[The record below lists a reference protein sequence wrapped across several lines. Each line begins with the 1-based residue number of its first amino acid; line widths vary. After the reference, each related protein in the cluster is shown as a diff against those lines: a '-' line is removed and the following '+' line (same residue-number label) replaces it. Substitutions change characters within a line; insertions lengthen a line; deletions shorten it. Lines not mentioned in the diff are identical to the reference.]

1 MNTQGVKNEYYE
13 GEEEEID
20 INKLNE
26 LEKEKFEK
34 NFESI
39 ISYKEEKDSKPKNK
53 VIEEEKENTI
63 ISSSTSASTEENP
76 LTKFISLK
84 SKIDQIEKEMKLYSE
99 NKELISADESIELC
113 FEKFKKLKEAA
124 NFISNSKNFYELK
137 KIIDEQKNNKLNS
150 DKDKELE
157 NYKILQNK
165 MCENL
170 NLHLINRANIINKLK
185 LDNPD
190 EYNNIDYELYITP
203 ETKKIKNNSK
213 LIEIKNK
220 LNHIKNKIGNWDIEQ
235 NKNTLIATIEE
246 LKTNIKLLDPEFK
259 KEIENQK
266 NIIYKRVKEM
276 QRNDEFYNVI
286 DKEYLDDLYTGFKNS
301 EEIENI
307 ITNTVS
313 KMENLKEGH
322 EISAY
327 VGLKLQEMIEQQVK
341 LGSEIN
347 HNSQILINLKKNAKN
362 NIETMKKNIELL
374 KSKINSKK

>member
-1 MNTQGVKNEYYE
+1 MNAQSLKNEYYE

-53 VIEEEKENTI
+53 EIEIEKENTI

-84 SKIDQIEKEMKLYSE
+84 SKIDQIEKEIKLYSE
-99 NKELISADESIELC
+99 NKELINADESIELC
-113 FEKFKKLKEAA
+113 FDKFKKLKEAV
-124 NFISNSKNFYELK
+124 NFFSKSKNFYELK
-137 KIIDEQKNNKLNS
+137 KIIDEQKHNELNN
-150 DKDKELE
+150 DKDKQLE

-165 MCENL
+165 MYENL

-185 LDNPD
+185 LENPD

-203 ETKKIKNNSK
+203 ETKKIKINSK
-213 LIEIKNK
+213 LIDIKNK
-220 LNHIKNKIGNWDIEQ
+220 LNHIKNKIGNWDMEQ

-246 LKTNIKLLDPEFK
+246 LKTDIKLLDPEFK

-276 QRNDEFYNVI
+276 ERNDEFYNVI

-347 HNSQILINLKKNAKN
+347 HNRQILINLKKNVKN
-362 NIETMKKNIELL
+362 NIETMRKNIELL
-374 KSKINSKK
+374 KAKINSKK

>member
-1 MNTQGVKNEYYE
+1 MNAQNLKNEYYE

-53 VIEEEKENTI
+53 KIEKENTI
-63 ISSSTSASTEENP
+63 VSSSTSASTEENP

-84 SKIDQIEKEMKLYSE
+84 SKIDQIEKEIKLYSE
-99 NKELISADESIELC
+99 NKELINADESIELC

-124 NFISNSKNFYELK
+124 NFISKSKNFYELK
-137 KIIDEQKNNKLNS
+137 RIIDEQKHNQLNN
-150 DKDKELE
+150 DKEKQLE
-157 NYKILQNK
+157 TYKILQNK

-185 LDNPD
+185 LENPD

-203 ETKKIKNNSK
+203 ETKKIKKNSK

-220 LNHIKNKIGNWDIEQ
+220 LNYIKNKIGNWDMEQ
-235 NKNTLIATIEE
+235 NKNTIIATIEE

-259 KEIENQK
+259 KEIEGQK
-266 NIIYKRVKEM
+266 NIIYKRVKELE
-276 QRNDEFYNVI
+276 RNDEFYNVI

-307 ITNTVS
+307 ITSTVS
-313 KMENLKEGH
+313 KMETLKEGH

-327 VGLKLQEMIEQQVK
+327 VGLKLQEMIEQQEK

-347 HNSQILINLKKNAKN
+347 HNNQILINLKKNVKN
-362 NIETMKKNIELL
+362 NIEVMKKNIKLL
-374 KSKINSKK
+374 KAKINSKK

>member
-53 VIEEEKENTI
+53 EIEIEKENTI

-113 FEKFKKLKEAA
+113 FEKFKKLKQAA

-203 ETKKIKNNSK
+203 DTKKIKNNSK

>member
-1 MNTQGVKNEYYE
+1 MNTQSLKNEYYE

-53 VIEEEKENTI
+53 KIEKENTI
-63 ISSSTSASTEENP
+63 VSSSTSASTEENP
-76 LTKFISLK
+76 LTKFLSLK
-84 SKIDQIEKEMKLYSE
+84 SKIDQIEKEIKLYSE
-99 NKELISADESIELC
+99 NKELIDTDESIELC

-124 NFISNSKNFYELK
+124 NFISKSKNFYELK
-137 KIIDEQKNNKLNS
+137 KIIDEQKHNQLNN
-150 DKDKELE
+150 DKDKQLE

-170 NLHLINRANIINKLK
+170 NLHLINRANIINRLK
-185 LDNPD
+185 LENPD

-203 ETKKIKNNSK
+203 ETKKIKKNSK

-220 LNHIKNKIGNWDIEQ
+220 LNYIKNKIGNWDKEQ
-235 NKNTLIATIEE
+235 NKNTIIATIEE

-259 KEIENQK
+259 KEIEGQK

-276 QRNDEFYNVI
+276 ERNDEFYNVI

-307 ITNTVS
+307 ITSTVS
-313 KMENLKEGH
+313 KMETLKEGH

-347 HNSQILINLKKNAKN
+347 HNNQILINLKKNVKN
-362 NIETMKKNIELL
+362 NIEVMKKNIELL
-374 KSKINSKK
+374 KAKINNKK

>member
-1 MNTQGVKNEYYE
+1 MNAQNLKNEYYE

-39 ISYKEEKDSKPKNK
+39 ISYKEEKESKPKNK
-53 VIEEEKENTI
+53 KNEKENTI
-63 ISSSTSASTEENP
+63 VSSSTSASTEENP

-84 SKIDQIEKEMKLYSE
+84 SKIDQIEKEIKLYSE
-99 NKELISADESIELC
+99 NKELINADESIELC

-124 NFISNSKNFYELK
+124 NFISKSKNFYELK
-137 KIIDEQKNNKLNS
+137 RIIDEQKHNQLNN
-150 DKDKELE
+150 DKEKQLE

-185 LDNPD
+185 LENPD

-203 ETKKIKNNSK
+203 ETKKIKKNSK

-220 LNHIKNKIGNWDIEQ
+220 LNYIKNKIGNWDMEQ
-235 NKNTLIATIEE
+235 NKNTIIATIEE

-259 KEIENQK
+259 KEIEGQK

-276 QRNDEFYNVI
+276 ERNDEFYNVI

-307 ITNTVS
+307 ITSTVS
-313 KMENLKEGH
+313 KMETLKEGH

-327 VGLKLQEMIEQQVK
+327 VGLKLQEMIEQQEK

-347 HNSQILINLKKNAKN
+347 HNNQILINLKKNVKN
-362 NIETMKKNIELL
+362 NIEVMKKNIELL
-374 KSKINSKK
+374 KAKINSKK